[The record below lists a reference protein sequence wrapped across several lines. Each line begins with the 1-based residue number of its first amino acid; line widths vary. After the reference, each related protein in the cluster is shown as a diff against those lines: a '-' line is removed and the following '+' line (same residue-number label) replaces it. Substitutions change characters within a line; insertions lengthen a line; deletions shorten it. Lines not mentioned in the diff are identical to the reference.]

1 MTPYTAKRLEPFL
14 RDVRGSNLAP
24 RSKAAAQQLAADAVP
39 LTAKVQALEAEL
51 ATLQERRIHQTV
63 NQPSG
68 KKPEWNKGTGTGSG
82 KKRRKR
88 KPGGRRAGSGNR
100 PKTRTPTESVHNTLD
115 RCSRCDTDLGRQ
127 PVLDTNTRIVEDIAP
142 PPDDTIVTA
151 ETPDRKWCPTC
162 QRIVSA
168 KSKIALPRSD
178 IGLNATVLMAHL
190 WVVPALSLP
199 NIEAYLARFFRLDI
213 STSGISRLL
222 ARAATLLTPVADE
235 ILDDVRSGFQIWA
248 DETGWR
254 VRGVLWWLWAFANPS
269 SAYYH
274 ASPNRGS
281 PVVARILGSVFAGV
295 LITDAWAAYNV
306 LDCLGRQ
313 TCMAHL
319 FGKIRFL
326 IQEHPQ
332 ARSLLRFY
340 TILKRILRDGERL
353 QQNGDALGEEAFSRR
368 YDRLEARLDDLLVWK
383 NPNPL
388 LARFIASPQRQRDRI
403 LTFVLVPDC
412 PNHNN
417 FGEYI
422 IRKGVLKRKVSG
434 GSMDPSGALAYATL
448 ISIAQTCHLRQ
459 IHFASFL
466 RASLAHYCR
475 TGRPLLLSEYA
486 ARLADSRAAA

>member
-1 MTPYTAKRLEPFL
+1 MTPYTAESLEPFL

-24 RSKAAAQQLAADAVP
+24 RSRAVAQRLAADAVA
-39 LTAKVQALEAEL
+39 LTAKVQALEAQL
-51 ATLQERRIHQTV
+51 ATLQERRINQTV

-68 KKPEWNKGTGTGSG
+68 KKPEWNKGTGTDSE

-142 PPDDTIVTA
+142 PPDTTVVTA
-151 ETPDRKWCPTC
+151 ETSDRKWCPTC

-168 KSKIALPRSD
+168 RSELALPRSD
-178 IGLNATVLMAHL
+178 IGLHATVLMAYL

-199 NIEAYLARFFRLDI
+199 NIQAYLARFFRLDL

-222 ARAATLLTPVADE
+222 IRTANILTPVADE

-254 VRGVLWWLWAFANPS
+254 VRGVTWWLWAFANQS

-274 ASPNRGS
+274 ATPNRGS
-281 PVVARILGSVFAGV
+281 PVVVRILGSVFAGV
-295 LITDAWAAYNV
+295 LITDAWAAYNI

-319 FGKIRFL
+319 FRKIRFL

-340 TILKRILRDGERL
+340 TRLKRLLRDGEHL
-353 QQNGDALGEEAFSRR
+353 QHMRDDIGEEAFLRR
-368 YDRLEARLDDLLVWK
+368 YDRLEARLDDLLAWK

-388 LARFIASPQRQRDRI
+388 LAKFIASLQRQRDRI

-434 GSMDPSGALAYATL
+434 GSMAPSGAQAYATL
-448 ISIAQTCHLRQ
+448 ISIAQTCQLRQ

-466 RASLAHYCR
+466 RASLTHYCR

-486 ARLADSRAAA
+486 SRVQDIKSAA